1 MNENNIFIKTIEQ
14 KYEKFS
20 NYYTIMSSDFL
31 SVEQQSALSGFMRS
45 RAKEGVYFYGGY
57 GEAERRMV
65 IFLPDYTEAAEK
77 ISSLPKTLEEREK
90 SEKISRILTEYFEG
104 NEALCPLSVLEISI
118 PTAEHKVL
126 SHRDYLG
133 ALMGEGIK
141 REKVGDILVS
151 EKGAKIIVVSELC
164 DYLAQNFSQVG
175 AVSVR
180 AKKAPISSLKTVE
193 IKTTCLKFTVSS
205 PRIDNILVGIF
216 GISRKDAQTYI
227 SRGKVFVS
235 GMEISK
241 PDMTLRGGEKIVLR
255 GMGKAIYQGV
265 SGSSKKGKLYIT
277 AEKYI

>member
-1 MNENNIFIKTIEQ
+1 MNENNIFIKTIEE
-14 KYEKFS
+14 KYEKFCD
-20 NYYTIMSSDFL
+20 YYTMMSSDFL
-31 SVEQQSALSGFMRS
+31 SIEEQSALSGFVRVHA
-45 RAKEGVYFYGGY
+45 RDGVYFYGGY
-57 GEAERRMV
+57 GEAERRMA
-65 IFLPDYTEAAEK
+65 IFLPDYTQAAEK
-77 ISSLPKTLEEREK
+77 IAALPRDLPEREK
-90 SEKISRILTEYFEG
+90 TTERSRILTDFFEE
-104 NEALCPLSVLEISI
+104 NEDFCPISVLELSI
-118 PTAEHKVL
+118 PPAQRKVL

-164 DYLAQNFSQVG
+164 DYLVQNFGKVG
-175 AVSVR
+175 SVSVL
-180 AKKAPISSLKTVE
+180 AKKAPISALKAVE

-216 GISRKDAQTYI
+216 GISRKDAQSCI

-235 GMEISK
+235 GQEIAK